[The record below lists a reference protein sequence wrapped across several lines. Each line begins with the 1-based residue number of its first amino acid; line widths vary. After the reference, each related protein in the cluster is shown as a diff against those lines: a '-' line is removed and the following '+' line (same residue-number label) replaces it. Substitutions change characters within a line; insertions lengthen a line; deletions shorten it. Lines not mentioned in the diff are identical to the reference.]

1 MLDLVH
7 PDAGGGGLMSAPHA
21 TGKPV
26 GMEVSIAIAEAA
38 KLADVDVIAAYP
50 ITPQTHIVEHLA
62 EIVADGD
69 LDAEYIPVESEHSAM
84 SVCCGTSAVGA
95 RTFTATSS
103 QGLALMHEILFIAP
117 ALRLPIVMAVANRS
131 LSGPISIW
139 NDHSDIMA
147 ERDVGWVQVF
157 AENGQE
163 ALDLTL
169 WAFRVAED
177 KRVSLPT
184 IVNFDGFLLSH
195 VIEPT
200 VLPDEAT
207 VRSYL
212 PPFEPLQRLDV
223 DDPKSFGPVGIP
235 DIYTEARK
243 VQLQTLLDAYGPALE
258 AWAEF
263 EKIFGRRYQ
272 PIETYRADDADVLM
286 LTMGGL
292 GETAMSV
299 VDERRAKGE
308 KVGLVR
314 IRLWRPFPF
323 DEFKKAIAKCK
334 VLAVLDRAISFGGPT
349 GPVASEVKAALYHD
363 AHRPLVVEF
372 VVGLGGRD
380 VPFAEFHR
388 MFDETAAALRVG
400 KAPAPRLVGLR
411 E

>member
-1 MLDLVH
+1 
-7 PDAGGGGLMSAPHA
+7 MSGPIVA
-21 TGKPV
+21 GKPV

-38 KLADVDVIAAYP
+38 KLADVDIIAAYP

-69 LDAEYIPVESEHSAM
+69 LDAEFIPVESEHSAM
-84 SVCCGTSAVGA
+84 SVCCGTSAAGA

-103 QGLALMHEILFIAP
+103 QGLALMHEILFIAS
-117 ALRLPIVMAVANRS
+117 ALRLPIVMPVANRS

-139 NDHSDIMA
+139 NDHSDVMA
-147 ERDVGWVQVF
+147 NRDAGWIQVF

-163 ALDLTL
+163 SLDLTI

-177 KRVSLPT
+177 KRVSLPVM
-184 IVNFDGFLLSH
+184 VNFDGFMLSH
-195 VIEPT
+195 VVEPIT
-200 VLPDEAT
+200 LPDVET
-207 VRSYL
+207 VRKFL
-212 PPFEPLQRLDV
+212 PTFEPLQRLDV
-223 DDPKSFGPVGIP
+223 DDPRSLGPVGIP
-235 DIYTEARK
+235 DIYTEAK
-243 VQLQTLLDAYGPALE
+243 KAQLQVLLDSYGPIVE
-258 AWAEF
+258 TWAEF
-263 EKIFGRRYQ
+263 EKIFGRSYK
-272 PIETYRADDADVLM
+272 PIETYKADDAEILM

-323 DEFKKAIAKCK
+323 EEFKKAISKCK
-334 VLAVLDRAISFGGPT
+334 ALAVLDRAISFGGPM
-349 GPVASEVKAALYHD
+349 GPVASEVKAALYAD
-363 AHRPLVVEF
+363 AHRPLLVEF

-380 VPFAEFHR
+380 VTFAEFHR
-388 MFDETAAALRVG
+388 MWDETAAALKSG
-400 KAPAPRLVGLR
+400 KVPAPRMVGLR

>member
-1 MLDLVH
+1 
-7 PDAGGGGLMSAPHA
+7 MSASHTP
-21 TGKPV
+21 GKPV

-38 KLADVDVIAAYP
+38 KLADVDIIAAYP

-62 EIVADGD
+62 EIVADGE
-69 LDAEYIPVESEHSAM
+69 LDAEFIPVESEHSAL

-103 QGLALMHEILFIAP
+103 QGLALMHEILFIA
-117 ALRLPIVMAVANRS
+117 ASMRFPIVMPVANRA
-131 LSGPISIW
+131 LSGPINIW
-139 NDHSDIMA
+139 NDHSDVMA
-147 ERDVGWVQVF
+147 NRDVGWIQVF
-157 AENGQE
+157 VENGQE

-177 KRVSLPT
+177 KRVSLPVM
-184 IVNFDGFLLSH
+184 VNFDGFVLSH

-200 VLPDEAT
+200 VLPDVET
-207 VRSYL
+207 VRKYL
-212 PPFEPLQRLDV
+212 PPFEPLQRLDI
-223 DDPKSFGPVGIP
+223 DAPLSLGPVGIP
-235 DIYTEARK
+235 DIYTEAK
-243 VQLQTLLDAYGPALE
+243 KAQLQVLLDSYGPALE

-263 EKIFGRRYQ
+263 EKFFGRGYK
-272 PIETYRADDADVLM
+272 PIETYKAEDADVLM

-323 DEFKKAIAKCK
+323 ADFKQAIAKCK
-334 VLAVLDRAISFGGPT
+334 VLAVIDRAIAYGGPM
-349 GPVASEVKAALYHD
+349 GPVASEMKAALYD
-363 AHRPLVVEF
+363 NEHRPLIVEF
-372 VVGLGGRD
+372 VAGLGGRD
-380 VPFAEFHR
+380 VTFAEFHR
-388 MFDETAAALRVG
+388 MFDETAAALRAG
-400 KAPAPRLVGLR
+400 KAPAPRMVGLR

>member
-1 MLDLVH
+1 
-7 PDAGGGGLMSAPHA
+7 MSAAVTP
-21 TGKPV
+21 GKPV

-38 KLADVDVIAAYP
+38 KLADVDIVAAYP

-62 EIVADGD
+62 ELVADGD
-69 LDAEYIPVESEHSAM
+69 LDAEFIPVESEHSAL

-103 QGLALMHEILFIAP
+103 QGLALMHEILFITA
-117 ALRLPIVMAVANRS
+117 ALRLPVVMAVANRA
-131 LSGPISIW
+131 LSGPINIW

-147 ERDVGWVQVF
+147 NRDAGWIQVF

-177 KRVSLPT
+177 KRVSLPV
-184 IVNFDGFLLSH
+184 IVNFDGFVLSH

-200 VLPDEAT
+200 VMPDEET
-207 VRSYL
+207 VRKYL
-212 PPFEPLQRLDV
+212 PPFEPLQRLDI
-223 DDPKSFGPVGIP
+223 DHPLSFGPVGIP

-243 VQLQTLLDAYGPALE
+243 AQLEVLLASHGPALE

-263 EKIFGRRYQ
+263 AKIFGRSYK
-272 PIETYRADDADVLM
+272 PIETYRADDAEILM
-286 LTMGGL
+286 LTMGGI

-299 VDERRAKGE
+299 VDERRAKGD

-323 DEFKKAIAKCK
+323 AEFKQAIAKAK
-334 VLAVLDRAISFGGPT
+334 ALAVLDRALVFGGPM
-349 GPVASEVKAALYHD
+349 GPVASEIKAALYAD
-363 AHRPLVVEF
+363 AKRPLITEF

-380 VPFAEFHR
+380 VTFADFHK
-388 MFDETAAALRVG
+388 MFDETSAALKTG
-400 KAPAPRLVGLR
+400 KVPAPRMVGLR

>member
-1 MLDLVH
+1 
-7 PDAGGGGLMSAPHA
+7 MSAPQ
-21 TGKPV
+21 TPGKPV

-38 KLADVDVIAAYP
+38 RLADVDVIAAYP

-62 EIVADGD
+62 DVVADGD
-69 LDAEYIPVESEHSAM
+69 LDAEFVPVESEHSAL

-103 QGLALMHEILFIAP
+103 QGLALMHEILFITA
-117 ALRLPIVMAVANRS
+117 ALRLPVVMAVANRA
-131 LSGPISIW
+131 LSGPINIW

-147 ERDVGWVQVF
+147 NRDAGWIQVF

-200 VLPDEAT
+200 ILPDEET
-207 VRSYL
+207 VRKYL
-212 PPFEPLQRLDV
+212 PPFEPIQRLDV
-223 DDPKSFGPVGIP
+223 DRPVSLGPVGIP
-235 DIYTEARK
+235 DIYTEAK
-243 VQLQTLLDAYGPALE
+243 KAHLEVLLGSYGPALE

-263 EKIFGRRYQ
+263 EKIFGRSYK
-272 PIETYRADDADVLM
+272 PIETYKAEDAEILM

-323 DEFKKAIAKCK
+323 ADFKQAIVKCK
-334 VLAVLDRAISFGGPT
+334 TLAVIDRAIVPGGPT
-349 GPVASEVKAALYHD
+349 GPVASEVKAALYD
-363 AHRPLVVEF
+363 AAHRPLIVEF
-372 VVGLGGRD
+372 VAGLGGRD
-380 VPFAEFHR
+380 VTFAEFHR
-388 MFDETAAALRVG
+388 MFDETAAAAKAG

>member
-1 MLDLVH
+1 
-7 PDAGGGGLMSAPHA
+7 MSAAVTP
-21 TGKPV
+21 GKPV

-38 KLADVDVIAAYP
+38 KLADVDIVAAYP

-62 EIVADGD
+62 ELVADGD
-69 LDAEYIPVESEHSAM
+69 LDAEFIPVESEHSAL

-103 QGLALMHEILFIAP
+103 QGLALMHEILFITA
-117 ALRLPIVMAVANRS
+117 ALRLPVVMAVANRA
-131 LSGPISIW
+131 LSGPINIW

-147 ERDVGWVQVF
+147 NRDAGWIQVF

-177 KRVSLPT
+177 KRVSLPV
-184 IVNFDGFLLSH
+184 IVNFDGFVLSH

-200 VLPDEAT
+200 VMPDEET
-207 VRSYL
+207 VRKFL
-212 PPFEPLQRLDV
+212 PPFEPLQRLDI
-223 DDPKSFGPVGIP
+223 DNPLSFGPVGIP

-243 VQLQTLLDAYGPALE
+243 AQLEVLLASHGPALE

-263 EKIFGRRYQ
+263 EKIFGRSYK
-272 PIETYRADDADVLM
+272 PIETYRADDAEVLM
-286 LTMGGL
+286 LTMGGI

-299 VDERRAKGE
+299 VDERRAKGD

-323 DEFKKAIAKCK
+323 AEFKQAIAKAK
-334 VLAVLDRAISFGGPT
+334 ALAILDRALVFGGPM
-349 GPVASEVKAALYHD
+349 GPVASEIKAALFAD
-363 AHRPLVVEF
+363 AKRPLVIEF
-372 VVGLGGRD
+372 IVGLGGRD
-380 VPFAEFHR
+380 VTFADFHK
-388 MFDETAAALRVG
+388 MFDETSAALKTG
-400 KAPAPRLVGLR
+400 KVPAPRMVGLR